1 MAGDDMVG
9 EVRVLPPLYS
19 CKVEISPEISIE
31 GRYGCLYM
39 VSMRLEGASIFIRTL
54 LHSPTCPLF
63 PYFTILASR
72 FRVCFVYLD
81 S

>member
-1 MAGDDMVG
+1 MIWRGKYVCFPIFLSA
-9 EVRVLPPLYS
+9 
-19 CKVEISPEISIE
+19 KVDISPEISIE